1 MRVKIISTIL
11 IAGTLL
17 MSACQKKVLELQ
29 SFSQQS
35 DESAFANADA
45 CQLSMY
51 GVYDACQSGFYLGGA
66 VRGYPF
72 GAAAIEQGDMRGEDM
87 LNQAAFF
94 QITYEATYNNAS
106 PNNQFMFETIYAM
119 VNKANLVIDGVKNA
133 GSKGIIS
140 AATATQYEAECR
152 FLRAMGHHE
161 LVLNLSYP
169 YSQGNGSAMGVIY
182 RDFAVK
188 DAATADA
195 AKAIKRSTVK
205 VSDTYA
211 KILADLDFAE
221 SNLPATPVVNTS
233 GVQIKTYRATKAAAI
248 ALKMRVKMHMGDWAG
263 VITEGNKLVPATAP
277 FVSPIGGWTLNAAV
291 DGAFSAPT
299 SNESI
304 FSIRN
309 DATDNPGVNGALPQ
323 MLGDPALG
331 ARGLVRVSPV
341 IWSDPAWLCNDLRRT
356 LLYRTNATGSTA
368 VPPPAVNAVY
378 TIKYRDY
385 ANSSDPAP
393 MIRYAEVLLI
403 LAEAEARNA
412 PGTTVSARGLALLN
426 AIRNRAVT
434 NVPDQFTA
442 ASFADKNALI
452 AAILFERRVEFL
464 AEGKRWGDISR
475 LANDA
480 TFAPIAGGGVPSKVG
495 SGGATA
501 AMFNCAGATFT
512 RSVPALAYTNFR
524 FLWPVPLSE
533 IQQNTNYDQN
543 PGY

>member
-11 IAGTLL
+11 VAGTLL

-72 GAAAIEQGDMRGEDM
+72 GAASISQGDMRGEDM
-87 LNQAAFF
+87 LNQAAFY

-119 VNKANLVIDGVKNA
+119 VNKANLVIDGVRGA
-133 GSKGIIS
+133 GSGGVIS
-140 AATATQYEAECR
+140 ASTALQYEAECR

-169 YSQGNGSAMGVIY
+169 YSQGNGSAMGIIY

-188 DAATADA
+188 DAPTAEA

-221 SNLPATPVVNTS
+221 TNLPATPVVNTS
-233 GVQIKTYRATKAAAI
+233 GVAIKTFRASKAAAI

-263 VITEGNKLVPATAP
+263 VITEGNKLVPAAAP
-277 FVSPIGGWTLNAAV
+277 FVSPIGGWTLNTAV
-291 DGAFSAPT
+291 DGAFSNT
-299 SNESI
+299 TTNESI

-341 IWSDPAWLCNDLRRT
+341 IWSDPEWLCDDLRRSA
-356 LLYRTNATGSTA
+356 LYRTSGS
-368 VPPPAVNAVY
+368 PVNAVF
-378 TIKYRDY
+378 TVKYRDY

-393 MIRYAEVLLI
+393 MIRYAEVILM

-412 PGTTVSARGLALLN
+412 AGTSVSTRGVALLN

-434 NVPDQFTA
+434 NVANQFTVS
-442 ASFADKNALI
+442 SFADKNALI
-452 AAILFERRVEFL
+452 AAILKERRIEFL

-475 LANDA
+475 LANDPV
-480 TFAPIAGGGVPSKVG
+480 FAPIAGGNTG
-495 SGGATA
+495 SFARQ
-501 AMFNCAGATFT
+501 MIRNLR
-512 RSVPALAYTNFR
+512 RSLVVVFP
-524 FLWPVPLSE
+524 PK
-533 IQQNTNYDQN
+533 
-543 PGY
+543 

>member
-11 IAGTLL
+11 VAGTLL
-17 MSACQKKVLELQ
+17 MSACQKKVLDLQ

-106 PNNQFMFETIYAM
+106 PNNQYMFETIYAM
-119 VNKANLVIDGVKNA
+119 VNKANLVIDGVKSA
-133 GSKGIIS
+133 GSKGIITS
-140 AATATQYEAECR
+140 ATALQYEAECR

-221 SNLPATPVVNTS
+221 TNLPATPVVNNS
-233 GVQIKTYRATKAAAI
+233 GVQIKTFRASKAAAI

-263 VITEGNKLVPATAP
+263 VITEGNKLVPAAAP

-291 DGAFSAPT
+291 DGAFSATT

-341 IWSDPAWLCNDLRRT
+341 IWSNPAWLCSDLRRT

-393 MIRYAEVLLI
+393 LIRYAEVILM

-412 PGTTVSARGLALLN
+412 AGTSVSARGVALLN

-434 NVPDQFTA
+434 NAADQFTA

-452 AAILFERRVEFL
+452 GAILFERRIEFL

-475 LANDA
+475 LANDPV
-480 TFAPIAGGGVPSKVG
+480 FAPITGGGIPSKVG

-512 RSVPALAYTNFR
+512 RSVPALAYSNFR

-533 IQQNTNYDQN
+533 IQQNANYDQN

>member
-11 IAGTLL
+11 IAGTVL
-17 MSACQKKVLELQ
+17 MSACQKKVLDLQ

-35 DESAFANADA
+35 DESAFSNADA

-51 GVYDACQSGFYLGGA
+51 GVYDACQSGFYAGGA

-72 GAAAIEQGDMRGEDM
+72 GAAATEQADMRGEDM

-106 PNNQFMFETIYAM
+106 PNNQFMFETIYSM
-119 VNKANLVIDGVKNA
+119 VNKANLVIDGVKAA

-140 AATATQYEAECR
+140 STTALQYEAECR

-161 LVLNLSYP
+161 LVLNLSKP
-169 YSQGNGSAMGVIY
+169 YADGNGNAMGVIY

-188 DAATADA
+188 DAVTAEA

-205 VSDTYA
+205 VSDTYT

-221 SNLPATPVVNTS
+221 TNLPATPVVNNS
-233 GVQIKTYRATKAAAI
+233 GVQIKTFRASKAAAI

-263 VITEGNKLVPATAP
+263 VITEGNKLVPAVAP
-277 FVSPIGGWTLNAAV
+277 FVSPVGGWTLNAAV

-341 IWSDPAWLCNDLRRT
+341 IWSDPAWLCSDLRRT

-368 VPPPAVNAVY
+368 VPVPAVNAVY

-393 MIRYAEVLLI
+393 LIRYAEVILM

-412 PGTTVSARGLALLN
+412 AGTSVSARGVALLN
-426 AIRNRAVT
+426 AIRNRAIT
-434 NVPDQFTA
+434 NVAEQFTA

-452 AAILFERRVEFL
+452 GAILFERRVEFL

-475 LANDA
+475 LAVDPV
-480 TFAPIAGGGVPSKVG
+480 FAPIAGGGVPSKVG

-533 IQQNTNYDQN
+533 IQQNANYDQN